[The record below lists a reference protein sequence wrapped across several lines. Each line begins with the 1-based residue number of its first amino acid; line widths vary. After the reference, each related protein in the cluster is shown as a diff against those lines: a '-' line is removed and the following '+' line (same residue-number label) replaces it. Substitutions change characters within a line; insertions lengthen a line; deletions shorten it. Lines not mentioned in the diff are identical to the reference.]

1 MALAPRMEPLLPA
14 QDAVMCSDIEE
25 LLMNQVGAQ
34 VRGGV
39 YVLPL
44 KHHAYTVSLTR
55 HHNRRMP
62 T

>member
-1 MALAPRMEPLLPA
+1 MEPLLPA